1 MSILTSIREDIKKA
15 LDDSDTTVLLLMTKW
30 AERELFNM
38 KDGINKGSSVEEEF
52 ADVQV
57 IVTDELNDYN
67 TSLKRNYSIFKQV
80 K

>member
-15 LDDSDTTVLLLMTKW
+15 LEEDNTQVLLLMTKW
-30 AERELFNM
+30 TERELFNM

-52 ADVQV
+52 SDAQV
-57 IVTDELNDYN
+57 IVTDEINDN
-67 TSLKRNYSIFKQV
+67 NPSQEINYSIFKQV